1 MAGSDGHRQRRR
13 QNCGILCGLTTNPY
27 LGAIKW
33 LARPRRRDTGSM
45 TSQAEQYYSAPG
57 HFASPKQVSDSK
69 QDRQSDLVSSNVGRV
84 VVFGC
89 FRSRPAGN
97 F

>member
-13 QNCGILCGLTTNPY
+13 QNCGILGGLTTSAY

-33 LARPRRRDTGSM
+33 LARPRRRDDTGSM

-57 HFASPKQVSDSK
+57 HIASPKQVSDSK
-69 QDRQSDLVSSNVGRV
+69 QNSMTSSV
-84 VVFGC
+84 VVWADQWHSAASQSPGQ
-89 FRSRPAGN
+89 
-97 F
+97 